1 MARAV
6 QTALTCTTRSSVA
19 SVAATW
25 LSALALSA
33 CSTELTPRDRA
44 LVLTLSPVPA
54 PRPSP
59 TNAVAD
65 DPAAAALGKAL
76 FFDPALSADA
86 ARSCASCHDPAKQF
100 TDGLQFAAGVGSGPG
115 GARNVPS
122 VETVAWQTW
131 FFWDG
136 RADSAWSQAT
146 GPIRNPIEMNNTA
159 AAVRERVLGAYER
172 EWAVVFGPVA
182 DDPDRVLTQVGKAIE
197 AFERTIS
204 PGPSRFDRYV
214 SDLRAGVASA
224 ALSEQEV
231 RGLHQFIDSGCV
243 NCHNGPLL
251 TDHSFHNIGV
261 PQVARGGL
269 DAGRA
274 IGAVQ
279 VQRDPLN
286 CLGVYA
292 DRPEADGEP
301 CPELRYLDSSFPD
314 WPLAF
319 KTPSLRNVTRTAPYM
334 HDGSMATLDAVLS
347 FYSELPGT
355 PLAGHRELTLQP
367 LRLTAADR
375 ADLVAFLG
383 SLDGAAP

>member
-1 MARAV
+1 MAR
-6 QTALTCTTRSSVA
+6 LT
-19 SVAATW
+19 
-25 LSALALSA
+25 ALALSA
-33 CSTELTPRDRA
+33 AACSSELTARERA
-44 LVLTLSPVPA
+44 LVLTMSPVPD
-54 PRPSP
+54 PPPSP

-76 FFDPALSADA
+76 FFDPALSADGT
-86 ARSCASCHDPAKQF
+86 RSCATCHDPDKHF
-100 TDGLQFAAGVGSGPG
+100 TDGLPFAAGVAGGPG
-115 GARNVPS
+115 GSRNVPS

-146 GPIRNPIEMNNTA
+146 GPIRNPVEMNNTA
-159 AAVRERVLGAYER
+159 AAVRERVLVAYAED
-172 EWAVVFGPVA
+172 WATLFGPVD
-182 DDPDRVLTQVGKAIE
+182 DDPERVLTQVGKAIE
-197 AFERTIS
+197 AFERTIT
-204 PGPSRFDRYV
+204 PGPSRFDQYV
-214 SDLRAGVASA
+214 SDLRAGASST

-231 RGLHQFIDSGCV
+231 RGLQLFVDSGCA

-251 TDHSFHNIGV
+251 TDHSFHNVGV

-279 VQRDPLN
+279 VLRDPLN
-286 CLGVYA
+286 CLGPYA
-292 DRPEADGEP
+292 DHAEGQGPTEL

-319 KTPSLRNVTRTAPYM
+319 KTPSLRNVTKTAPYM
-334 HDGSMATLDAVLS
+334 HDGSMATLDAVLI
-347 FYSELPGT
+347 FYSELPGK

-367 LRLTAADR
+367 LRLTSADR

-383 SLDGAAP
+383 SLDGIAP

>member
-1 MARAV
+1 
-6 QTALTCTTRSSVA
+6 
-19 SVAATW
+19 
-25 LSALALSA
+25 
-33 CSTELTPRDRA
+33 
-44 LVLTLSPVPA
+44 VLTLSPVPV

-76 FFDPALSADA
+76 FFDPALSADG
-86 ARSCASCHDPAKQF
+86 ARSCASCHDPEKHF
-100 TDGLQFAAGVGSGPG
+100 TDGLQFAAGVGGGPG
-115 GARNVPS
+115 GSRNVPS
-122 VETVAWQTW
+122 VESAAWQTW
-131 FFWDG
+131 YFWDG

-159 AAVRERVLGAYER
+159 AGVRDHVLAAYVAP
-172 EWAVVFGPVA
+172 WTPVFGPVA
-182 DDPDRVLTQVGKAIE
+182 DDPDVVLAQVGKAIE
-197 AFERTIS
+197 SFERTLS
-204 PGPSRFDRYV
+204 PGPARFDQYV
-214 SDLRAGVASA
+214 ADLRVGTAST
-224 ALSEQEV
+224 ALTEQEL
-231 RGLHQFIDSGCV
+231 RGLRLFVDSGCV

-251 TDHSFHNIGV
+251 TDHSFHNVGV

-279 VQRDPLN
+279 VQRDPFN
-286 CLGVYA
+286 CVGPYA
-292 DRPEADGEP
+292 DHAEGQGPTEP
-301 CPELRYLDSSFPD
+301 CPELRYLDGSFPD

-319 KTPSLRNVTRTAPYM
+319 KTPSLRNVTKTAPYM
-334 HDGSMATLDAVLS
+334 HDGSMATLDAVLI

-367 LRLTAADR
+367 LRLTSADR

-383 SLDGAAP
+383 TLDGIAP